1 MTTHLQLYELG
12 GSPKFN
18 IPISSK
24 AVYKGVLMEEF
35 YLSLD
40 FNLVNPINFKKG
52 DYATFDGL
60 KFEIIKISKPSFN
73 AQKACYSYN
82 LRLDWEITRWKNK
95 VLFYSRQ
102 KSKEAAWKLTGFISQ
117 FAAIV
122 DDNLS
127 FIGFGQ
133 YHVSISSDLEN
144 VAKYIE
150 FSNTSIWDALTQ
162 IAEEWDAE
170 WWVEG
175 YEIKIGKCQYGAAID
190 FEIGGLISNIS
201 PESTSKDEAFTRIF
215 VFGSTKNLTSNYRPD
230 DNQEVEEGI
239 VERRLKLPE
248 RTGGFLDLS
257 DGLTE
262 AEIVEGIVI
271 FDDVFPRESLEVTE
285 VKEIE
290 ATETVDNGDGTSTEV
305 KWTAYR
311 IKLSG
316 ITFKKEYL
324 MEGKNPSA
332 RFESGNLAGLDFECK
347 WNPENKKVEEGEDDQ
362 IYEIIRNEN
371 YGAKLPNQYMHPAV
385 GDKLVLYDINI
396 KMVSDQLIPDAEE
409 ELYERGTA
417 WLKDSVIDTNNYSCQ
432 TQKVRCAGYT
442 RNEKGDL
449 VYEKSNEVNLNVG
462 QAINLISG
470 AYFVEQQRFKDI
482 NGVDFLGKDGKYY
495 NGAAGSR
502 LSRIYSFEKKIAN
515 KFDATYVVGEAPKYS
530 RLRALQQQISSI
542 QLKGTSNA
550 SFTITGGGSSG
561 GATFYVIKRIDPTE
575 PTESNVYSAIRARD
589 EFLSRKEKDTAL
601 EEIYFKKGL
610 KTLNAVVEEVAQTY
624 DLEVSHVATIFR
636 TIVKDYCSSDNF
648 IPGFTGMGMKL
659 YQALNG
665 DWNLELD
672 NIIVR
677 KAMSVFEL
685 IIQKI
690 RSVNGAI
697 AISQANGKVTAVTDT
712 GTHYKLDFDNDYESF
727 QVGDFV
733 RCQQFKG
740 SHVKYYWV
748 RVDRL
753 DGYSILLKKSDF
765 TLYTPEVGDD
775 VVQMGSDRNYLRQSL
790 IYLSADES
798 GRPTIDVLNGINSP
812 SFEGKLKARMGC
824 LDGIVDSDFPSD
836 YQPSGYGFY
845 GSNVFLKGVFVL
857 RNGKAVDDEL
867 TTLTN
872 NLAETERTAQA
883 AEKAAQEANALLAD
897 IASDDRLTPNEKTL
911 VLKEWDTIRQEYPKY
926 VSQASLYDIASTAY
940 TTAYT
945 NLYSYITPLL
955 QTLTTTNDI
964 DGDVFRA
971 KFASYYDARQNLL
984 NAIALKAKQLADAAS
999 EQASLVETKMN
1010 TNFSVLQGQIAMGI
1024 QKSISYSSGAVDALK
1039 ATYEAKKAASEKAN
1053 ADYQAAQESYDA
1065 TVKGAYA
1072 DGIVTSA
1079 EEQAIANAKAN
1090 VETKKTAADLAAS
1103 QLETAAQN
1111 YQAAQEGIVKNF
1123 VDTQIEVVSGKITLG
1138 VSEAKEYTNSA
1149 IGNLKLGV
1157 ENLLDGTSTGLNW
1170 SKTSF
1175 DSSLK
1180 AFYRSNSTTKE
1191 NYISQDFYTKAP
1203 KDGVYTISFS
1213 AKRGTNSGGT
1223 FEISVLSQRSI
1234 TSTFVVLNKGLS
1246 LTEEYVFFEIQVTL
1260 VAGEGYQIR
1269 FDNNG
1274 SKPATL
1280 MELYV
1285 KEIKLEFGSKST
1297 TWSPSINDVNLE
1309 ISEAK
1314 DSAANAITLANNAQN
1329 TADDA
1334 ALRLSNW
1341 ASDGVI
1347 SPPEKQDIKN
1357 EIAFIDGDKE
1367 QIVEGYS
1374 KYSLG
1379 TPSNYIS
1386 AYNKYRGQ
1394 LVTLSASTP
1403 ENVAIPSTFGTNQ
1416 TTYYSRRTEVLNAIA
1431 SAAKSYSDTVS
1442 GNALTTAKSYTDSQI
1457 KIVSDQISLKV
1468 NKTDFDNLGNRV
1480 TEAESQIQINTDNIN
1495 SRVTKTEFNNLELPV
1510 RNLITNSNFRFSS
1523 RGFSST
1529 TSLTML
1535 RYTTGK
1541 YEGPVLYGSTFLV
1554 FAKNS
1559 YSAVNRYSNYVEVA
1573 KLVGG
1578 KTYTFIYWGK
1588 SAGDFI
1594 QTTNYFFIYNSAG
1607 EQVKLSSFPRPA
1619 PSALYKK
1626 ISVTF
1631 TCPGSE
1637 TDELYTLKIRFGIYQ
1652 SSSQGDAWHLVNAMM
1667 LVEGDRVPKD
1677 WVPAPEDSEQY
1688 VQDNYPT
1695 KTTFESEISQL
1706 SNQISLKVSQS
1717 DFNALGT
1724 RVSEA
1729 EVKLQPSNIVLA
1741 VRENSYSGGDN
1752 LAIGSYSGK
1761 GWSYSAHY
1769 DSEFRRDNATTSENY
1784 IQTPSYTIKTSGTY
1798 ILSFYMKC
1806 SSNLNHPELFFNKN
1820 GDYHFIYKAWPTSS
1834 YLSYT
1839 RVQIT
1844 TSLSEGDVV
1853 FFRFANNGTNNGST
1867 ASLYIKEFKLE
1878 KGDISSGWSIPPEDV
1893 SSDAQ
1898 GVIQEKLYDTG
1909 INIDAKTVTV
1919 TASSFKVQ
1927 NNAGTAIA
1935 VFKTASNGNPVL
1947 QAPYID
1953 VDNLTVKKLDGATGS
1968 FKNLTCVDSSG
1979 NTVGTLTFDSS
1990 GRLWF
1995 NGDMYHQ
2002 GTKNGRSLRYYMSD
2016 VWVRGAFAC
2025 SERIV
2030 MVVQGSYAYV
2040 YAKGATG
2047 GGTYIPLT
2055 SATSSNNE
2063 KYYNIP
2069 MYSPRYDYAEDL
2081 AGLPV
2086 DTVIFKITSSTTY
2099 RYNLGLAV
2107 GQRATLI
2114 NANNNYN
2121 NVNLFTNGIK
2131 VTLNG
2136 GSMHVAMNVLN
2147 FLYPSP
2153 ASNLLGRGILFGGSN
2168 DNNW

>member
-40 FNLVNPINFKKG
+40 FNLINPINFKKG

-396 KMVSDQLIPDAEE
+396 KMVSDQPIPDAEE

-1053 ADYQAAQESYDA
+1053 SDYQAAQESYDA

-1123 VDTQIEVVSGKITLG
+1123 VDTQIEVVSGKITLAVNEVKEYAVAQDSLIQIGG
-1138 VSEAKEYTNSA
+1138 VNLINGSEAITVGNNTPIYIGLVVGKKYTLSISYTEKINDYGQTQMLIYSYDSGQTNYATVGYIPISSSERKSLTFVAKRNVLTVYADKGYSEKGATNKIYKVQLEEGDKATAYSLSPDDVKSDYENYTN
-1149 IGNLKLGV
+1149 I
-1157 ENLLDGTSTGLNW
+1157 
-1170 SKTSF
+1170 
-1175 DSSLK
+1175 
-1180 AFYRSNSTTKE
+1180 
-1191 NYISQDFYTKAP
+1191 
-1203 KDGVYTISFS
+1203 
-1213 AKRGTNSGGT
+1213 
-1223 FEISVLSQRSI
+1223 
-1234 TSTFVVLNKGLS
+1234 
-1246 LTEEYVFFEIQVTL
+1246 
-1260 VAGEGYQIR
+1260 
-1269 FDNNG
+1269 
-1274 SKPATL
+1274 
-1280 MELYV
+1280 
-1285 KEIKLEFGSKST
+1285 
-1297 TWSPSINDVNLE
+1297 
-1309 ISEAK
+1309 
-1314 DSAANAITLANNAQN
+1314 
-1329 TADDA
+1329 
-1334 ALRLSNW
+1334 
-1341 ASDGVI
+1341 
-1347 SPPEKQDIKN
+1347 
-1357 EIAFIDGDKE
+1357 
-1367 QIVEGYS
+1367 
-1374 KYSLG
+1374 
-1379 TPSNYIS
+1379 
-1386 AYNKYRGQ
+1386 
-1394 LVTLSASTP
+1394 
-1403 ENVAIPSTFGTNQ
+1403 
-1416 TTYYSRRTEVLNAIA
+1416 
-1431 SAAKSYSDTVS
+1431 AKSE
-1442 GNALTTAKSYTDSQI
+1442 LKSSID
-1457 KIVSDQISLKV
+1457 V
-1468 NKTDFDNLGNRV
+1468 
-1480 TEAESQIQINTDNIN
+1480 
-1495 SRVTKTEFNNLELPV
+1495 
-1510 RNLITNSNFRFSS
+1510 
-1523 RGFSST
+1523 
-1529 TSLTML
+1529 
-1535 RYTTGK
+1535 
-1541 YEGPVLYGSTFLV
+1541 
-1554 FAKNS
+1554 
-1559 YSAVNRYSNYVEVA
+1559 
-1573 KLVGG
+1573 
-1578 KTYTFIYWGK
+1578 
-1588 SAGDFI
+1588 
-1594 QTTNYFFIYNSAG
+1594 
-1607 EQVKLSSFPRPA
+1607 
-1619 PSALYKK
+1619 
-1626 ISVTF
+1626 
-1631 TCPGSE
+1631 
-1637 TDELYTLKIRFGIYQ
+1637 
-1652 SSSQGDAWHLVNAMM
+1652 
-1667 LVEGDRVPKD
+1667 
-1677 WVPAPEDSEQY
+1677 
-1688 VQDNYPT
+1688 
-1695 KTTFESEISQL
+1695 L

-1724 RVSEA
+1724 RVSNAEA
-1729 EVKLQPSNIVLA
+1729 QITINKNAIEQRVTKTEYTTGIDNANFLATVLNKGLMLYSDPTFKNGNNGIAAYNNSNNGSVTITRKSISGIPNDSGYGLEIVKSGTASPGSGGFYFGTSSKANRVLVARIVAKIPVGETIEFQSNAAVHGQTRKWLTAHVGTGSWEEYAFYLKCGSSGIFSSTMFFNITSGNNVTWQLAYATVFDVNAAEQYPTLSTYTTKITQLENSISLKASQTTVDSLSGRVTTAESRIEQNATNISLKVSQSQVDSSISSALGTIQIGGVNLVNGSSRKQVTDGSYLCNVVAGKKYTISIGSSVRNSGTGEQRMLVYNSGTMGYIPISSSKQSLTFTARTTGSLTIYASSAWTGANNNTIYEVKVEEGDYATAWCLSPADIEAYADSV
-1741 VRENSYSGGDN
+1741 GDN
-1752 LAIGSYSGK
+1752 LEGK
-1761 GWSYSAHY
+1761 
-1769 DSEFRRDNATTSENY
+1769 
-1784 IQTPSYTIKTSGTY
+1784 
-1798 ILSFYMKC
+1798 L
-1806 SSNLNHPELFFNKN
+1806 L
-1820 GDYHFIYKAWPTSS
+1820 
-1834 YLSYT
+1834 
-1839 RVQIT
+1839 
-1844 TSLSEGDVV
+1844 
-1853 FFRFANNGTNNGST
+1853 
-1867 ASLYIKEFKLE
+1867 
-1878 KGDISSGWSIPPEDV
+1878 
-1893 SSDAQ
+1893 
-1898 GVIQEKLYDTG
+1898 DTG
-1909 INIDAKTVTV
+1909 IDIDAKTVTV

-2063 KYYNIP
+2063 TYYNIP

-2121 NVNLFTNGIK
+2121 NVNLFTNGVK

>member
-257 DGLTE
+257 DGLAE

-271 FDDVFPRESLEVTE
+271 FDDVFPRESLVVTE

-290 ATETVDNGDGTSTEV
+290 ATETVDNGDGTSTAV

-347 WNPENKKVEEGEDDQ
+347 WNPENKKGEDGQ

-371 YGAKLPNQYMHPAV
+371 YGAKLPNRYMHPAV

-396 KMVSDQLIPDAEE
+396 KMVSDQLISDAEE

-470 AYFVEQQRFKDI
+470 VYFAEQQRFKDI
-482 NGVDFLGKDGKYY
+482 NGVDSLGKDGKYY
-495 NGAAGSR
+495 NGAEGSR

-561 GATFYVIKRIDPTE
+561 GATFYVIKRIDSTE

-636 TIVKDYCSSDNF
+636 SIVKDYCSSDNF

-697 AISQANGKVTAVTDT
+697 AISQASGKVTAVTDT

-740 SHVKYYWV
+740 SRVKYYWV

-753 DGYSILLKKSDF
+753 EGYSILLEKSDF

-798 GRPTIDVLNGINSP
+798 GRPTIDVLNGVNSP

-883 AEKAAQEANALLAD
+883 AEKVAQEVNALLAD

-945 NLYSYITPLL
+945 NLYSYITPLV

-1024 QKSISYSSGAVDALK
+1024 QKSISYSSEAVDALK
-1039 ATYEAKKAASEKAN
+1039 ATYEAKKEASEKAN
-1053 ADYQAAQESYDA
+1053 ADYQVAQESYAA

-1079 EEQAIANAKAN
+1079 EEQAIANDKAN

-1138 VSEAKEYTNSA
+1138 VSEAKEYTN
-1149 IGNLKLGV
+1149 
-1157 ENLLDGTSTGLNW
+1157 
-1170 SKTSF
+1170 
-1175 DSSLK
+1175 
-1180 AFYRSNSTTKE
+1180 
-1191 NYISQDFYTKAP
+1191 
-1203 KDGVYTISFS
+1203 
-1213 AKRGTNSGGT
+1213 
-1223 FEISVLSQRSI
+1223 
-1234 TSTFVVLNKGLS
+1234 
-1246 LTEEYVFFEIQVTL
+1246 
-1260 VAGEGYQIR
+1260 
-1269 FDNNG
+1269 
-1274 SKPATL
+1274 
-1280 MELYV
+1280 
-1285 KEIKLEFGSKST
+1285 
-1297 TWSPSINDVNLE
+1297 
-1309 ISEAK
+1309 
-1314 DSAANAITLANNAQN
+1314 
-1329 TADDA
+1329 
-1334 ALRLSNW
+1334 
-1341 ASDGVI
+1341 
-1347 SPPEKQDIKN
+1347 
-1357 EIAFIDGDKE
+1357 
-1367 QIVEGYS
+1367 
-1374 KYSLG
+1374 
-1379 TPSNYIS
+1379 
-1386 AYNKYRGQ
+1386 
-1394 LVTLSASTP
+1394 
-1403 ENVAIPSTFGTNQ
+1403 
-1416 TTYYSRRTEVLNAIA
+1416 
-1431 SAAKSYSDTVS
+1431 
-1442 GNALTTAKSYTDSQI
+1442 NALSTAKSYTDSQI

-1468 NKTDFDNLGNRV
+1468 NKTDFDN
-1480 TEAESQIQINTDNIN
+1480 
-1495 SRVTKTEFNNLELPV
+1495 
-1510 RNLITNSNFRFSS
+1510 
-1523 RGFSST
+1523 
-1529 TSLTML
+1529 
-1535 RYTTGK
+1535 
-1541 YEGPVLYGSTFLV
+1541 
-1554 FAKNS
+1554 
-1559 YSAVNRYSNYVEVA
+1559 
-1573 KLVGG
+1573 
-1578 KTYTFIYWGK
+1578 
-1588 SAGDFI
+1588 
-1594 QTTNYFFIYNSAG
+1594 
-1607 EQVKLSSFPRPA
+1607 
-1619 PSALYKK
+1619 
-1626 ISVTF
+1626 
-1631 TCPGSE
+1631 
-1637 TDELYTLKIRFGIYQ
+1637 
-1652 SSSQGDAWHLVNAMM
+1652 
-1667 LVEGDRVPKD
+1667 
-1677 WVPAPEDSEQY
+1677 
-1688 VQDNYPT
+1688 
-1695 KTTFESEISQL
+1695 
-1706 SNQISLKVSQS
+1706 
-1717 DFNALGT
+1717 LGT

-1761 GWSYSAHY
+1761 GWSYSEHNG
-1769 DSEFRRDNATTSENY
+1769 SEFRRDNASTSENY

-1798 ILSFYMKC
+1798 IVSFYMKC
-1806 SSNLNHPELFFNKN
+1806 SSNLNHPEFFFNKN
-1820 GDYHFIYKAWPTSS
+1820 GDYYFIYKAWPTSS

-1839 RVQIT
+1839 RVQIS
-1844 TSLSEGDVV
+1844 TSLSEGDNV
-1853 FFRFANNGTNNGST
+1853 FFRFDNNGTADGST

-1909 INIDAKTVTV
+1909 IDIDAKTVTV
-1919 TASSFKVQ
+1919 TASSFRVQ

-1953 VDNLTVKKLDGATGS
+1953 VDNLKVKKLDGATGS
-1968 FKNLTCVDSSG
+1968 FNYLTCVDSNG

-1990 GRLWF
+1990 GRLWYD
-1995 NGDMYHQ
+1995 GDMYHQ
-2002 GTKNGRSLRYYMSD
+2002 GIKNGRNLRYYMSD
-2016 VWVRGAFAC
+2016 VWVRGLFAC
-2025 SERIV
+2025 SGRIL
-2030 MVVQGSYAYV
+2030 MVVQGAYAYV
-2040 YAKGATG
+2040 YHKGAT
-2047 GGTYIPLT
+2047 GTYIPL
-2055 SATSSNNE
+2055 SSGTSSKNE
-2063 KYYNIP
+2063 TYYNVP
-2069 MYSPRYDYAEDL
+2069 MYSPRSDYASDL
-2081 AGLPV
+2081 SGVPI
-2086 DTVIFKITSSTTY
+2086 DTVVFRITSSTTY
-2099 RYNLGLAV
+2099 RYDLGLAA
-2107 GQRATLI
+2107 GQRATVI
-2114 NANNNYN
+2114 NANNTQK
-2121 NVNLFTNGIK
+2121 NVNIYSNGRKI
-2131 VTLNG
+2131 TLIG
-2136 GSMHVAMNVLN
+2136 GSMHVAMNVASYLN
-2147 FLYPSP
+2147 PSP
-2153 ASNLLGRGILFGGSN
+2153 AYNLLGRGILFGGNS
-2168 DNNW
+2168 DNEW

>member
-1 MTTHLQLYELG
+1 MNTHLQLYELG

-122 DDNLS
+122 DDNLA

-162 IAEEWDAE
+162 IAENWDAE

-248 RTGGFLDLS
+248 RTGGYLDLS

-285 VKEIE
+285 VTEIE
-290 ATETVDNGDGTSTEV
+290 ATEIVDNGDGTSTEV

-316 ITFKKEYL
+316 IIFKKEYL
-324 MEGKNPSA
+324 MGGKNPSA

-347 WNPENKKVEEGEDDQ
+347 WNPENKKAEEGEDDQ

-470 AYFVEQQRFKDI
+470 VYFVEQQRFKNI

-665 DWNLELD
+665 DWNLEID

-748 RVDRL
+748 QVDRL

-857 RNGKAVDDEL
+857 RNGKAVDDEM

-883 AEKAAQEANALLAD
+883 AKKAAQEANVLLAD

-984 NAIALKAKQLADAAS
+984 NAIALKAKQLADAGS

-1024 QKSISYSSGAVDALK
+1024 QKSISYSSGAVNALK

-1053 ADYQAAQESYDA
+1053 SDYQAAQESYAA

-1123 VDTQIEVVSGKITLG
+1123 VDTQIEVVSGKI
-1138 VSEAKEYTNSA
+1138 
-1149 IGNLKLGV
+1149 
-1157 ENLLDGTSTGLNW
+1157 
-1170 SKTSF
+1170 
-1175 DSSLK
+1175 
-1180 AFYRSNSTTKE
+1180 
-1191 NYISQDFYTKAP
+1191 
-1203 KDGVYTISFS
+1203 
-1213 AKRGTNSGGT
+1213 
-1223 FEISVLSQRSI
+1223 
-1234 TSTFVVLNKGLS
+1234 
-1246 LTEEYVFFEIQVTL
+1246 
-1260 VAGEGYQIR
+1260 
-1269 FDNNG
+1269 
-1274 SKPATL
+1274 
-1280 MELYV
+1280 
-1285 KEIKLEFGSKST
+1285 
-1297 TWSPSINDVNLE
+1297 
-1309 ISEAK
+1309 
-1314 DSAANAITLANNAQN
+1314 
-1329 TADDA
+1329 
-1334 ALRLSNW
+1334 
-1341 ASDGVI
+1341 
-1347 SPPEKQDIKN
+1347 
-1357 EIAFIDGDKE
+1357 
-1367 QIVEGYS
+1367 
-1374 KYSLG
+1374 
-1379 TPSNYIS
+1379 
-1386 AYNKYRGQ
+1386 
-1394 LVTLSASTP
+1394 
-1403 ENVAIPSTFGTNQ
+1403 
-1416 TTYYSRRTEVLNAIA
+1416 
-1431 SAAKSYSDTVS
+1431 
-1442 GNALTTAKSYTDSQI
+1442 
-1457 KIVSDQISLKV
+1457 SLKV
-1468 NKTDFDNLGNRV
+1468 N
-1480 TEAESQIQINTDNIN
+1480 
-1495 SRVTKTEFNNLELPV
+1495 
-1510 RNLITNSNFRFSS
+1510 
-1523 RGFSST
+1523 
-1529 TSLTML
+1529 
-1535 RYTTGK
+1535 
-1541 YEGPVLYGSTFLV
+1541 
-1554 FAKNS
+1554 
-1559 YSAVNRYSNYVEVA
+1559 
-1573 KLVGG
+1573 
-1578 KTYTFIYWGK
+1578 
-1588 SAGDFI
+1588 
-1594 QTTNYFFIYNSAG
+1594 
-1607 EQVKLSSFPRPA
+1607 
-1619 PSALYKK
+1619 
-1626 ISVTF
+1626 
-1631 TCPGSE
+1631 
-1637 TDELYTLKIRFGIYQ
+1637 
-1652 SSSQGDAWHLVNAMM
+1652 
-1667 LVEGDRVPKD
+1667 
-1677 WVPAPEDSEQY
+1677 
-1688 VQDNYPT
+1688 
-1695 KTTFESEISQL
+1695 
-1706 SNQISLKVSQS
+1706 QS

-1761 GWSYSAHY
+1761 GWSYSAHNG
-1769 DSEFRRDNATTSENY
+1769 SEFRRDNATTSKNY

-1806 SSNLNHPELFFNKN
+1806 SSNLNNPELFFNKN
-1820 GDYHFIYKAWPTSS
+1820 GDYYFIHKAWSTSS

-1839 RVQIT
+1839 RVQII

-1853 FFRFANNGTNNGST
+1853 FFRFDNNGTKNGST

-1909 INIDAKTVTV
+1909 IDIDAKTVTV

-1953 VDNLTVKKLDGATGS
+1953 VDNLTVKKLNGATGS

-2030 MVVQGSYAYV
+2030 MVVEGSYAHV

-2047 GGTYIPLT
+2047 VGTYIPLT
-2055 SATSSNNE
+2055 SAISSNNE
-2063 KYYNIP
+2063 MYYNIP

-2086 DTVIFKITSSTTY
+2086 DTVIFRIIGSTTY
-2099 RYNLGLAV
+2099 MYNLGLAV
-2107 GQRATLI
+2107 GKRATLI
-2114 NANNNYN
+2114 NANNDYN
-2121 NVNLFTNGIK
+2121 NVNLFTNGVK

-2136 GSMHVAMNVLN
+2136 GSMHVAMNVLS
-2147 FLYPSP
+2147 FLYPPP

>member
-82 LRLDWEITRWKNK
+82 LRLDWEVTRWKNK

-201 PESTSKDEAFTRIF
+201 PEATSKDEAFTRIF

-347 WNPENKKVEEGEDDQ
+347 WNPENKKAEEGEDDQ

-530 RLRALQQQISSI
+530 RLRALQKQISSI
-542 QLKGTSNA
+542 QLKGTSNV
-550 SFTITGGGSSG
+550 SFTITGGGSYG

-824 LDGIVDSDFPSD
+824 LDGIVDSDFLSD

-897 IASDDRLTPNEKTL
+897 IASDDRLTPNEKIL

-1138 VSEAKEYTNSA
+1138 VSEAKEYANTVVNGLKIGSRNFILNSNSYLSTLNSNKKLILSKSYYE
-1149 IGNLKLGV
+1149 IGEGKEITLSFDYDYSNVSTGSTDLQARLLLEAGIPLTTGATFYLGGGV
-1157 ENLLDGTSTGLNW
+1157 YLSKNSTGLSGKGRYSRTVTIPSNI
-1170 SKTSF
+1170 SDKTQ
-1175 DSSLK
+1175 
-1180 AFYRSNSTTKE
+1180 
-1191 NYISQDFYTKAP
+1191 NYIYA
-1203 KDGVYTISFS
+1203 
-1213 AKRGTNSGGT
+1213 
-1223 FEISVLSQRSI
+1223 
-1234 TSTFVVLNKGLS
+1234 
-1246 LTEEYVFFEIQVTL
+1246 
-1260 VAGEGYQIR
+1260 
-1269 FDNNG
+1269 
-1274 SKPATL
+1274 
-1280 MELYV
+1280 
-1285 KEIKLEFGSKST
+1285 
-1297 TWSPSINDVNLE
+1297 
-1309 ISEAK
+1309 
-1314 DSAANAITLANNAQN
+1314 
-1329 TADDA
+1329 
-1334 ALRLSNW
+1334 
-1341 ASDGVI
+1341 
-1347 SPPEKQDIKN
+1347 
-1357 EIAFIDGDKE
+1357 
-1367 QIVEGYS
+1367 
-1374 KYSLG
+1374 
-1379 TPSNYIS
+1379 YI
-1386 AYNKYRGQ
+1386 Q
-1394 LVTLSASTP
+1394 LVSGTAKISNFQLEEGNKAS
-1403 ENVAIPSTFGTNQ
+1403 
-1416 TTYYSRRTEVLNAIA
+1416 
-1431 SAAKSYSDTVS
+1431 SYSV
-1442 GNALTTAKSYTDSQI
+1442 
-1457 KIVSDQISLKV
+1457 
-1468 NKTDFDNLGNRV
+1468 
-1480 TEAESQIQINTDNIN
+1480 
-1495 SRVTKTEFNNLELPV
+1495 
-1510 RNLITNSNFRFSS
+1510 
-1523 RGFSST
+1523 
-1529 TSLTML
+1529 
-1535 RYTTGK
+1535 
-1541 YEGPVLYGSTFLV
+1541 
-1554 FAKNS
+1554 
-1559 YSAVNRYSNYVEVA
+1559 
-1573 KLVGG
+1573 
-1578 KTYTFIYWGK
+1578 
-1588 SAGDFI
+1588 
-1594 QTTNYFFIYNSAG
+1594 
-1607 EQVKLSSFPRPA
+1607 
-1619 PSALYKK
+1619 
-1626 ISVTF
+1626 
-1631 TCPGSE
+1631 
-1637 TDELYTLKIRFGIYQ
+1637 
-1652 SSSQGDAWHLVNAMM
+1652 
-1667 LVEGDRVPKD
+1667 
-1677 WVPAPEDSEQY
+1677 APEDL
-1688 VQDNYPT
+1688 
-1695 KTTFESEISQL
+1695 ESYADSVSNVVREELDSKITIL
-1706 SNQISLKVSQS
+1706 SNKIDLKVSQS
-1717 DFNALGT
+1717 DFNALGL
-1724 RVSEA
+1724 RVTQA
-1729 EVKLQPSNIVLA
+1729 ETKITQNA
-1741 VRENSYSGGDN
+1741 N
-1752 LAIGSYSGK
+1752 AITLKASQTSV
-1761 GWSYSAHY
+1761 
-1769 DSEFRRDNATTSENY
+1769 DSLTGR
-1784 IQTPSYTIKTSGTY
+1784 I
-1798 ILSFYMKC
+1798 
-1806 SSNLNHPELFFNKN
+1806 
-1820 GDYHFIYKAWPTSS
+1820 
-1834 YLSYT
+1834 
-1839 RVQIT
+1839 
-1844 TSLSEGDVV
+1844 
-1853 FFRFANNGTNNGST
+1853 ST
-1867 ASLYIKEFKLE
+1867 AESKITQNANAISLKVSQAQEDTKQKL
-1878 KGDISSGWSIPPEDV
+1878 
-1893 SSDAQ
+1893 
-1898 GVIQEKLYDTG
+1898 LDTG
-1909 INIDAKTVTV
+1909 IDIDAHTVTV

-1979 NTVGTLTFDSS
+1979 NTVGTLTFDSA

-1995 NGDMYHQ
+1995 DGDMYHQ

-2016 VWVRGAFAC
+2016 AWIRGSFGSA
-2025 SERIV
+2025 ERNT
-2030 MVVQGSYAYV
+2030 MVVYGSYAYV
-2040 YAKGATG
+2040 FTKGWSG
-2047 GGTYIPLT
+2047 SSTYIPLT
-2055 SATSSNNE
+2055 SKISSNNE
-2063 KYYNIP
+2063 TYYVVDG
-2069 MYSPRYDYAEDL
+2069 YSPRSDYNDET
-2081 AGLPV
+2081 AGFPI
-2086 DTVIFKITSSTTY
+2086 DVIVFRITSNTVY
-2099 RYNLGLAV
+2099 RFQISLSNTQRVLIVNANDSYDNVDIYLNGSKFRLANGRVAELIQLSKWMYPTPDSANLGSGLM
-2107 GQRATLI
+2107 I
-2114 NANNNYN
+2114 
-2121 NVNLFTNGIK
+2121 
-2131 VTLNG
+2131 
-2136 GSMHVAMNVLN
+2136 
-2147 FLYPSP
+2147 
-2153 ASNLLGRGILFGGSN
+2153 ASAGY